1 MSEKI
6 FLKTFFQGLS
16 ATQLSDPQEI
26 VNAFKQAEQAELVG
40 VREVRAR
47 NSEANS
53 KEEATARL
61 DCELCRFT
69 MILHVK
75 GKDGNIFSGRN
86 LPREQCPYRA
96 CRVSVRSQ
104 AA

>member
-1 MSEKI
+1 MKI
-6 FLKTFFQGLS
+6 IFQGLS

-61 DCELCRFT
+61 DCELCRF
-69 MILHVK
+69 IGSFH
-75 GKDGNIFSGRN
+75 F
-86 LPREQCPYRA
+86 
-96 CRVSVRSQ
+96 
-104 AA
+104 